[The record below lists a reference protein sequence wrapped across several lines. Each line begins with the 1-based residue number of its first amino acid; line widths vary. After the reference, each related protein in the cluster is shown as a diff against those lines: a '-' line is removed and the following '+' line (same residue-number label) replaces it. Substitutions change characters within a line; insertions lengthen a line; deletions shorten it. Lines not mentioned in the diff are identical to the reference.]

1 MSLRTPTLDTRLR
14 WRLAPAALAIAA
26 LVAVPLIADEPK
38 ASEDQPQAEEAA
50 EEQAADEKQPKG
62 EQAAKDAATDEKKDE
77 KKAWKPAVDPKELSA
92 ESKRGLAWLV
102 EHQHEDGGWS
112 QGEEAQSQGNRITGE
127 LTEKSNVA
135 DTCAA
140 TLALLRS
147 GSTASEGPY
156 KQNIEKAI
164 KYIIKSAMNSESDS
178 IYVTDIKGTRLQSK
192 LGPYVDTFLAALV
205 LSEVQNTMPD
215 KTGNQHA
222 KDALERV
229 IRKMEKNQNEDGTF
243 AGKGGWA
250 GTLSQGLAS
259 KAYNRAAQNGIE
271 VDEKVRERAEKNA
284 RAKFDGQKVAGD
296 GSAGIELYARG
307 AQIAGVQDSVN
318 TNAIRKSELKKQAK
332 EAPQAA
338 VRQQA
343 EQKLKDFDAAEEEL
357 GDAKQALI
365 QRLDDKNFIAGFG
378 SNGGE
383 EFLSYMM
390 IGESLVVDGGDE
402 WKTWDKSI
410 TENLNRIQNKDGSWS
425 GHHCITGRTFC
436 TSAALLVLMTD
447 RAPVPLAGEF
457 KK

>member
-1 MSLRTPTLDTRLR
+1 MSYQPFQFAKAFH
-14 WRLAPAALAIAA
+14 WRYGVAGLAIAGLVSLPLIAKEPDSGERAPAASAPAQQ
-26 LVAVPLIADEPK
+26 
-38 ASEDQPQAEEAA
+38 ASE
-50 EEQAADEKQPKG
+50 
-62 EQAAKDAATDEKKDE
+62 AAKDATAEAKK
-77 KKAWKPAVDPKELSA
+77 KWKPAVEAKPLSEQTKKGLDWLA
-92 ESKRGLAWLV
+92 ET
-102 EHQHEDGGWS
+102 QHADGGWS
-112 QGEEAQSQGNRITGE
+112 QGEEASSQGNRITGE
-127 LTEKSNVA
+127 LVDKSNVG

-147 GSTASEGPY
+147 GSTASEGAY
-156 KQNIEKAI
+156 KQNIEKGI
-164 KYIIKSAMNSESDS
+164 KYIIKSVMNSETDS
-178 IYVTDIKGTRLQSK
+178 IYVTDVRGSRLQSK

-205 LSEVQNTMPD
+205 LSEIQDTMPD
-215 KTGNQHA
+215 EAGNRHA
-222 KDALERV
+222 KEALERV
-229 IRKMEKNQNEDGTF
+229 IRKMEKNQGKDGNF
-243 AGKGGWA
+243 AGQGGWA

-259 KAYNRAAQNGIE
+259 KAFNRAAQNGIV

-284 RAKFDGQKVAGD
+284 RDKFDGQAVAGE
-296 GSAGIELYARG
+296 GSAGVELYARG
-307 AQIAGVQDSVN
+307 AQISGVQDSVN
-318 TNAIRKSELKKQAK
+318 TNKTMKKELEKQA
-332 EAPQAA
+332 AAGPTAA

-343 EQKLKDFDAAEEEL
+343 QAKLQEFEAAEKDL
-357 GDAKQALI
+357 GDAKHALVK
-365 QRLDDKNFIAGFG
+365 RLDDKNFIAGFG

-425 GHHCITGRTFC
+425 GHHCITGRSFC